1 MQEATWIAAIPKMPK
16 CLVPPIST
24 PYPEFRNGGPM
35 FAHTQWPGQQQSTVK
50 VSFDSTLETQQ
61 VFTAGGSKSCCFVQG
76 WTHNHNLH
84 ACCEAVCGE
93 LISATDEHCTWHLRP
108 MTGCMQ
114 TIPVTFQQYHK
125 TCAKDICHILLLA
138 AGASQRSLGQQC
150 CQWLQV

>member
-1 MQEATWIAAIPKMPK
+1 MLQSQRCPNAWFHQSAHLILSSGMADP
-16 CLVPPIST
+16 CLHT
-24 PYPEFRNGGPM
+24 LNG
-35 FAHTQWPGQQQSTVK
+35 PGQQQSTVK

-108 MTGCMQ
+108 IRGCMQ
-114 TIPVTFQQYHK
+114 TIPVIFQQYHK
-125 TCAKDICHILLLA
+125 TCAKDICHNLLLA